1 MPAAAAIPSETL
13 QARKQQLVRSAI
25 WDAATDLFW
34 EKGFDETTVDDIAL
48 RAGISRRSFFRYFA
62 SKNDV
67 LGEGIAT
74 YRDHMKQV
82 IASCPLGESIADAFR
97 HVILTVAKDC
107 APSVR
112 TRKVMEI
119 ADRYPAAKEALLSRS
134 AELQPV
140 IEEAWSRRMGG
151 RLRSEMLAAMLAEMT
166 VSVMAVIFRKWFE
179 RGDEEITA
187 IAKQALAAVG
197 RIGA

>member
-1 MPAAAAIPSETL
+1 MPAAAAIPAETL

-34 EKGFDETTVDDIAL
+34 EKGFDETTVDDIAH
-48 RAGISRRSFFRYFA
+48 RAGISRRTFFRYFA

-74 YRDHMKQV
+74 YRDHMRQV

-151 RLRSEMLAAMLAEMT
+151 RLRSEMLGAMLAEMT

-179 RGDEEITA
+179 RGNEEITA

>member
-1 MPAAAAIPSETL
+1 MPAAAAIPAETL

-48 RAGISRRSFFRYFA
+48 RAGISRRTFFRYFA

-82 IASCPLGESIADAFR
+82 IASCPLSESIADAFR

-197 RIGA
+197 RIGV